1 MSKRGRYKRSR
12 KSLIDRK
19 VIINSTKSPK
29 VTQKSSFKESLKLA
43 KKVNAKLSK
52 LTESGYKSGT
62 WATKKLRNR
71 LQTTKLR
78 GWHRGRVKIKK
89 GLSETDYQA
98 INKAMA
104 QFLES
109 KTSTPKGIKS
119 QVKTTK
125 EAIKNMLSDENKEK
139 VTDEDAEFYF
149 DMLGS
154 DDFDYFAE
162 KIGPSTLWILIDESI
177 AQEDSQNDWISRL
190 SNYITVNDEE
200 TRTRAIRLYNKYIG
214 EERTYKSPNMFK

>member
-12 KSLIDRK
+12 SSLINRN
-19 VIINSTKSPK
+19 IIANSTKSPSIS
-29 VTQKSSFKESLKLA
+29 QKSSFKKTLKLA
-43 KKVNAKLSK
+43 KQVNSKLSK

-62 WATKKLRNR
+62 WATKQLRNR

-78 GWHRGRVKIKK
+78 AWHRGRVKIKSN
-89 GLSETDYQA
+89 LSETDYQA
-98 INKAMA
+98 INKALN

-125 EAIKNMLSDENKEK
+125 QAIQNLLSDENKEK

-149 DMLGS
+149 DMLGT

-162 KIGPSTLWILIDESI
+162 KIGPSTLWILIDEAI
-177 AQEDSQNDWISRL
+177 TENDSQNDWINRL
-190 SNYITVNDEE
+190 SNYITINDEDV
-200 TRTRAIRLYNKYIG
+200 RARAIRLYNKYIG
-214 EERTYKSPNMFK
+214 